1 MIQIYSPSNT
11 DFEKNGDIVLMP
23 TACAINAELNG
34 AWTIELEHPIDKEG
48 RWKWIE
54 ETAVIKV
61 PSFFAEDQLFRLKS
75 VEKSDAGISASGEPI
90 FMDAMDDCF
99 LTDIRPT
106 NKTGQEALDLMTAP
120 NSKYTGISNI
130 SRAATAYY
138 EYKNLIE
145 AINSDDENSFIN
157 RWGGEILFDNY
168 TVKINDRVG
177 GDYGVELR
185 YGKNIPQDGL
195 KESVDTNE
203 VVTRIYPQA
212 YNGYKLSGNGYV
224 DSELI
229 ENYPII
235 KIATITF
242 DNVKMIADASEDD
255 EENGIIVCEN
265 QTELDAALTEKC
277 EEEFENG
284 LDRPSVNIEAEIV
297 LLKNTEQYKEY
308 AVLEDVSLG
317 DTIHC
322 KHNRLGIVTDARVIS
337 LEYDCILKKVN
348 SVELGDFTYNY
359 FNDVSSAVSRID
371 SAIRPDGS
379 VVANQVKGFINGA
392 WAQLKLQNTVAEKQ
406 DVRAIIFEDLD
417 PNSATF
423 GALAIGTQGLQI
435 SKQRTSDGRDW
446 EWTTALTSS
455 GLIANIIVAGLL
467 SDKQGK
473 NYWNLDTGEFVIT
486 SGKLDIQV
494 DNDYSLIEL
503 KGKSV
508 EGDDLICTV
517 SPGQLS
523 IENET
528 KGLTALMQG
537 HLMGFYDGKNPV
549 FQATA
554 TALVWDGTS
563 MRMYVDD
570 DGFSIV
576 FDNLDGGGQ
585 LNISRTN
592 FHFETKNGIGF
603 GCDKDYFYVSDDND
617 IIFSIDK
624 DGSPHLI
631 NTYSGTVPC
640 GDYTL
645 HFDAGILTDVT

>member
-1 MIQIYSPSNT
+1 MIQIYGPDNT
-11 DFEKNGDIVLMP
+11 DFEKNGDMVLMP
-23 TACAINAELNG
+23 TMCAINAELNG
-34 AWTIELEHPIDKEG
+34 AWTIELEHPLDEEE

-61 PSFFAEDQLFRLKS
+61 PSFLTEDQLFRLKS
-75 VEKSDAGISASGEPI
+75 VEKSDTGISASGEPI

-120 NSKYTGISNI
+120 NSKYIGISNI

-168 TVKINDRVG
+168 TVKVDDRVG

-195 KESVDTNE
+195 KESIYTNE

-229 ENYPII
+229 ENYPVI

-242 DNVKMIADASEDD
+242 DDVKMVADASEDD
-255 EENGIIVCEN
+255 EENGVVVCKN

-337 LEYDCILKKVN
+337 LEYDCILKKAN
-348 SVELGDFTYNY
+348 SVELGDFAYNY
-359 FNDVSSAVSRID
+359 FNNVSSAVNRID
-371 SAIRPDGS
+371 EAIRADGS
-379 VVANQVKGFINGA
+379 LIAEKVSGFINGA
-392 WAQLKLQNTVAEKQ
+392 WAQLRVQNTVAEKQ
-406 DVRAIIFEDLD
+406 NVRAILFEDLD
-417 PNSATF
+417 PNSTTF

-435 SKQRTSDGRDW
+435 SRQRTSDGKDW
-446 EWTTALTSS
+446 EWTTALTSE
-455 GLIANIIVAGLL
+455 GLIANIIVAGIL
-467 SDKQGK
+467 SDKEGK
-473 NYWNLDTGEFVIT
+473 NSWNLNTGELTIT
-486 SGKLDIQV
+486 DGAINIATN
-494 DNDYSLIEL
+494 DNFSLIIL
-503 KGKSV
+503 SGKSV
-508 EGDDLICTV
+508 HNDDIKCSI
-517 SPGQLS
+517 SPGQCT
-523 IENET
+523 IEN
-528 KGLTALMQG
+528 LTQNTTASIQG
-537 HLMGFYDGKNPV
+537 HSISFQKNGRSI
-549 FQATA
+549 AYINENG
-554 TALVWDGTS
+554 L
-563 MRMYVDD
+563 YVDD
-570 DGFSIV
+570 VANMHIMGTWNGV
-576 FDNLDGGGQ
+576 FPIPGYDVEVVSGV
-585 LNISRTN
+585 I
-592 FHFETKNGIGF
+592 
-603 GCDKDYFYVSDDND
+603 KD
-617 IIFSIDK
+617 IT
-624 DGSPHLI
+624 P
-631 NTYSGTVPC
+631 
-640 GDYTL
+640 
-645 HFDAGILTDVT
+645 A

>member
-1 MIQIYSPSNT
+1 MIQIYSPDNT
-11 DFEKNGDIVLMP
+11 DFEKNGDMVLMP

-61 PSFFAEDQLFRLKS
+61 PSFLAKDQLFRLKS
-75 VEKSDAGISASGEPI
+75 VEKSDAGISASGDPI

-120 NSKYTGISNI
+120 NSKYEGISNI
-130 SRAATAYY
+130 SKAATAYY

-177 GDYGVELR
+177 GDYGVELY

-203 VVTRIYPQA
+203 VVTRIYPEA

-224 DSELI
+224 DSSLI
-229 ENYPII
+229 ENYPVI

-242 DNVKMIADASEDD
+242 DDVKMVADASEDD
-255 EENGIIVCEN
+255 EENGVVVCEN

-322 KHNRLGIVTDARVIS
+322 KHNRLGIVTDARVIAI
-337 LEYDCILKKVN
+337 EYDCILKKAN
-348 SVELGDFTYNY
+348 SVELGDFAYNY
-359 FNDVSSAVSRID
+359 FNNVSSAVNRID
-371 SAIRPDGS
+371 GAIRSDGS
-379 VVANQVKGFINGA
+379 LIAEKVSGFINGA
-392 WAQLKLQNTVAEKQ
+392 WAQLKLQNTVAKKQ
-406 DVRAIIFEDLD
+406 DVRAILFEDLD
-417 PNSATF
+417 SASPTF
-423 GALAIGTQGLQI
+423 GALSIGTQGLQI
-435 SKQRTSDGRDW
+435 SKQRNEDNTDW
-446 EWTTALTSS
+446 VWTTALTSS
-455 GLIANIIVAGLL
+455 GLIADIVIAGIL
-467 SDKQGK
+467 SDKLGE
-473 NYWNLDTGEFVIT
+473 NSWNLDTGEFTIKKGSINIT
-486 SGKLDIQV
+486 V

-503 KGKSV
+503 TGKSV
-508 EGDDLICTV
+508 QNEDIKCTI
-517 SPGQLS
+517 SPGQCT
-523 IENET
+523 IYNIT
-528 KGLTALMQG
+528 Q
-537 HLMGFYDGKNPV
+537 
-549 FQATA
+549 
-554 TALVWDGTS
+554 GTS
-563 MRMYVDD
+563 
-570 DGFSIV
+570 SIV
-576 FDNLDGGGQ
+576 QSHMMAFQ
-585 LNISRTN
+585 
-592 FHFETKNGIGF
+592 KNGQNVV
-603 GCDKDYFYVSDDND
+603 YA
-617 IIFSIDK
+617 DK
-624 DGSPHLI
+624 DGLYVNSVNNVAI
-631 NTYSGTVPC
+631 MGTWSGVFPIP
-640 GDYTL
+640 GYNV
-645 HFDAGILTDVT
+645 HVVSGIIQDITEA

>member
-11 DFEKNGDIVLMP
+11 DFEKNGDMVLMP

-61 PSFFAEDQLFRLKS
+61 PSFLAEDQLFRLKS

-168 TVKINDRVG
+168 TVTINDRVG

-195 KESVDTNE
+195 RETIDTNG

-212 YNGYKLSGNGYV
+212 YNGRKPSGSLGRNIYV
-224 DSELI
+224 DS
-229 ENYPII
+229 PII
-235 KIATITF
+235 DSYPAIHSATITF
-242 DNVKMIADASEDD
+242 DNVKLYLDASEDEMKGLAD
-255 EENGIIVCEN
+255 NDVYVCYN
-265 QTELDAALTEKC
+265 QAELDAVLEHKC
-277 EEEFENG
+277 EEEFQNG
-284 LDRPSVNIEAEIV
+284 IDKPSVNIEAEIV
-297 LLKNTEQYKEY
+297 LLKNSEQYRDY

-348 SVELGDFTYNY
+348 SVELGDFSYNY
-359 FNDVSSAVSRID
+359 FSDVSSTVSRVD
-371 SAIRPDGS
+371 SAIRPDGT
-379 VVANQVKGFINGA
+379 VI
-392 WAQLKLQNTVAEKQ
+392 AQKITGIVDGMKASLRVQKSIAEKQ
-406 DVRAIIFEDLD
+406 DVRAVLFEDLD
-417 PNSATF
+417 PDSPTY
-423 GALAIGTQGLQI
+423 GAMCLGTQGFQI
-435 SKQRTSDGRDW
+435 ANERTSDDRDW
-446 EWTTALTSS
+446 DWRTFGTATGFSAD
-455 GLIANIIVAGLL
+455 LITAGTLAAINILG
-467 SDKQGK
+467 S
-473 NYWNLDTGEFVIT
+473 VIT
-486 SGKLDIQV
+486 GGTISGTTITGSTIRGNTISGGTITGTTINGGTLISESTNGKLKITISNGKILIDNNRDANTLNEIQLTYEGGNTV
-494 DNDYSLIEL
+494 RLSSTGLRMQDNRGDQTTVIYPGRIYLN
-503 KGKSV
+503 GKS
-508 EGDDLICTV
+508 IT
-517 SPGQLS
+517 
-523 IENET
+523 
-528 KGLTALMQG
+528 
-537 HLMGFYDGKNPV
+537 
-549 FQATA
+549 
-554 TALVWDGTS
+554 
-563 MRMYVDD
+563 
-570 DGFSIV
+570 
-576 FDNLDGGGQ
+576 
-585 LNISRTN
+585 
-592 FHFETKNGIGF
+592 
-603 GCDKDYFYVSDDND
+603 
-617 IIFSIDK
+617 
-624 DGSPHLI
+624 
-631 NTYSGTVPC
+631 
-640 GDYTL
+640 
-645 HFDAGILTDVT
+645 

>member
-11 DFEKNGDIVLMP
+11 DFEKNGDMVLMP

-61 PSFFAEDQLFRLKS
+61 PSFLAEDQLFRLKS

-168 TVKINDRVG
+168 TVTINDRVG

-195 KESVDTNE
+195 RETIDTNG

-212 YNGYKLSGNGYV
+212 YNGRKPSGSLGRNIYV
-224 DSELI
+224 DS
-229 ENYPII
+229 PII
-235 KIATITF
+235 DSYPAIHSATITF
-242 DNVKMIADASEDD
+242 DNVKLYLDASEDEMKGLAD
-255 EENGIIVCEN
+255 NDVYVCYN
-265 QTELDAALTEKC
+265 QAELDAVLEHKC
-277 EEEFENG
+277 EEEFQNG
-284 LDRPSVNIEAEIV
+284 IDKPSVNIEAEIV
-297 LLKNTEQYKEY
+297 LLKNSEQYRDY

-348 SVELGDFTYNY
+348 SVELGDFSYNY
-359 FNDVSSAVSRID
+359 FSDVSSTVSRVD
-371 SAIRPDGS
+371 SAIRPDGT
-379 VVANQVKGFINGA
+379 VI
-392 WAQLKLQNTVAEKQ
+392 AQKITGIVDGMKASLRVQKSIAEKQ
-406 DVRAIIFEDLD
+406 DVRAILFEDLD
-417 PNSATF
+417 PDSPTY
-423 GALAIGTQGLQI
+423 GAMCLGTQGFQI
-435 SKQRTSDGRDW
+435 ANERTSDDRDW
-446 EWTTALTSS
+446 DWRTFGTATGFSAD
-455 GLIANIIVAGLL
+455 LITAGTLAAINILG
-467 SDKQGK
+467 S
-473 NYWNLDTGEFVIT
+473 VIT
-486 SGKLDIQV
+486 GGTISGTTITGSTIRGNTISGGTITGTTINGGTLISESTNGKLKITISNGKILIDNNGDANTLNEIQLTYEGGNAV
-494 DNDYSLIEL
+494 RLSSTGLRMQDNSGDQTTVIYPGRIYLN
-503 KGKSV
+503 GKS
-508 EGDDLICTV
+508 IT
-517 SPGQLS
+517 
-523 IENET
+523 
-528 KGLTALMQG
+528 
-537 HLMGFYDGKNPV
+537 
-549 FQATA
+549 
-554 TALVWDGTS
+554 
-563 MRMYVDD
+563 
-570 DGFSIV
+570 
-576 FDNLDGGGQ
+576 
-585 LNISRTN
+585 
-592 FHFETKNGIGF
+592 
-603 GCDKDYFYVSDDND
+603 
-617 IIFSIDK
+617 
-624 DGSPHLI
+624 
-631 NTYSGTVPC
+631 
-640 GDYTL
+640 
-645 HFDAGILTDVT
+645 